1 MLGGQALPLPED
13 KARLLAAAQGPVQLR
28 FGLRPEHISAS
39 ARPQG
44 DSTAVPGVLH
54 TLEHM
59 GNEVFVHFSIG
70 GVPMTARVPADQQH
84 GLQDLPRGAA
94 HTFHLQMAACH
105 LFDAD
110 SGRNLLL

>member
-1 MLGGQALPLPED
+1 
-13 KARLLAAAQGPVQLR
+13 
-28 FGLRPEHISAS
+28 
-39 ARPQG
+39 
-44 DSTAVPGVLH
+44 VPGVLH